1 MSEKRDTINHV
12 RDGWIECPYCHHKL
26 LRVKPETQAK
36 SLPVYCRV
44 CKREIIIDI

>member
-1 MSEKRDTINHV
+1 MSEKRDTIIHV

-26 LRVKPETQAK
+26 LRIKPETQAK